1 MRNYMRKRQNIWI
14 RVRAVHFPKARNR
27 CPRRFGTSR
36 NCPAGTCLRPTTVTS
51 RERDPGG
58 R

>member
-1 MRNYMRKRQNIWI
+1 MRTRQSIWI
-14 RVRAVHFPKARNR
+14 YVRAVSFPKARNR

-36 NCPAGTCLRPTTVTS
+36 NCPAGTCLRPTTGTS
-51 RERDPGG
+51 RERDSGG